1 MQIRLLLLVALVIPS
16 FFLPAARAALTS
28 DEQKIVAAVNA
39 QAGTFARD
47 LGQHVQLDS
56 ATENL
61 AGIRQLADLYGAQ
74 LTALGLNYRFAPL
87 PASTGR
93 AGHLIAE
100 HKGNLGQRVL
110 LIGHLDTV
118 LPGGNYRREGDK
130 AFGSGT
136 SDIKGGNLIIIY
148 ALRALHAAGLLANT
162 QIIVVMTGDEEAVGR
177 PVEIAREELFAAAK
191 RSDVALA
198 FESAIG
204 KTGTVARRG
213 SASWEVE
220 VQGATGHSSG
230 IFSAAMGAGSVYEA
244 ARILSGFYAELRP
257 LDGLTLNPA
266 LIVGGTETTLD
277 RTGGKTEGKTN
288 ITAQS
293 TRIRGDLRTTS
304 ADQLAQAQALMRAIV
319 AKNLPRTSAK
329 ITFSE
334 GYPAMPDSPAN
345 RAVLAQ
351 LDLASRDLGFG
362 EITAYD
368 PRSRG
373 AGDIAFVSPPLPALD
388 GLGIRGGGSHAP
400 GEWADLKTVP
410 ELVQRTALLIYRLTR

>member
-56 ATENL
+56 ATVNL

-244 ARILSGFYAELRP
+244 ARILSGFYAERLTASPSTLRSSSAAPRPRSTAPAAKPRARPTSP
-257 LDGLTLNPA
+257 LRAPA
-266 LIVGGTETTLD
+266 S
-277 RTGGKTEGKTN
+277 
-288 ITAQS
+288 AA
-293 TRIRGDLRTTS
+293 TS
-304 ADQLAQAQALMRAIV
+304 APPAPTSSP
-319 AKNLPRTSAK
+319 KPR
-329 ITFSE
+329 
-334 GYPAMPDSPAN
+334 
-345 RAVLAQ
+345 L
-351 LDLASRDLGFG
+351 
-362 EITAYD
+362 
-368 PRSRG
+368 
-373 AGDIAFVSPPLPALD
+373 
-388 GLGIRGGGSHAP
+388 
-400 GEWADLKTVP
+400 
-410 ELVQRTALLIYRLTR
+410 